1 MYNIA
6 IDHVVNN
13 HSVLPRLSYSNGLV
27 IFKLKRNSTFNG
39 HVFFEAVRPHFVKK
53 FVYYLLENNFSYINI
68 DTNFNN
74 IPEALLRFDA
84 NNESINVLLN
94 NIDQE
99 RDIILEDQHFND
111 IDLNALMSSSNE
123 TVLIAEILSESD
135 MEGTFSLTA
144 GEGKLLISKC

>member
-1 MYNIA
+1 M
-6 IDHVVNN
+6 
-13 HSVLPRLSYSNGLV
+13 
-27 IFKLKRNSTFNG
+27 
-39 HVFFEAVRPHFVKK
+39 KK

-111 IDLNALMSSSNE
+111 IDLNSLMSSSNE

>member
-1 MYNIA
+1 M
-6 IDHVVNN
+6 
-13 HSVLPRLSYSNGLV
+13 
-27 IFKLKRNSTFNG
+27 
-39 HVFFEAVRPHFVKK
+39 
-53 FVYYLLENNFSYINI
+53 
-68 DTNFNN
+68 
-74 IPEALLRFDA
+74 LRFDV